1 MTQKAEKYKAED
13 EKHKNMVEAK
23 NVLDNAYN
31 IRNCVGYNNIS
42 LKLVE
47 DDKNIEDAIDQASD
61 GLNWNEPVKTDE
73 LEDMLKELQ
82 SVSNAIIAKIDQG
95 AGRLYDEVP
104 LFVGSETAPAIGEV
118 N

>member
-1 MTQKAEKYKAED
+1 
-13 EKHKNMVEAK
+13 MVEAK

-31 IRNCVGYNNIS
+31 IRNSVGYYNIS

-47 DDKNIEDAIDQASD
+47 DDKNIEDDFDQASD
-61 GLNWNEPVKTDE
+61 GLNWNERVKIDE

-82 SVSNAIIAKIDQG
+82 SVSNTSIAKIDQG
-95 AGRLYDEVP
+95 AGRLHDEVP
-104 LFVGSETAPAIGEV
+104 LFVGSETAPAIGKI

>member
-1 MTQKAEKYKAED
+1 
-13 EKHKNMVEAK
+13 
-23 NVLDNAYN
+23 
-31 IRNCVGYNNIS
+31 
-42 LKLVE
+42 
-47 DDKNIEDAIDQASD
+47 
-61 GLNWNEPVKTDE
+61 
-73 LEDMLKELQ
+73 MLKELQ

>member
-1 MTQKAEKYKAED
+1 MTRKAEKYKAED

-23 NVLDNAYN
+23 NVLDNAHN

-47 DDKNIEDAIDQASD
+47 DDKNIEDAIDQAS
-61 GLNWNEPVKTDE
+61 NT
-73 LEDMLKELQ
+73 
-82 SVSNAIIAKIDQG
+82 IIAKIDQG
-95 AGRLYDEVP
+95 AGRLHDEVP
-104 LFVGSETAPAIGEV
+104 LFVGSETAPAIGEI